1 MANRPEGVGREVL
14 YEIVDEHVAL
24 VTLNRPD
31 KRNAVNGVVA
41 AALQWIRRQAEA
53 DPQVRVAI
61 IASASPQTFCAGADL
76 AEIAAG
82 RGQTIAPDGE
92 GFAAFTDVAHAKPW
106 IAAVCG
112 AVLAGGCEL
121 ALACDMVVASRDA
134 RFGLPEVKRGLFAG
148 AGGVFRLPRM
158 IPRNLAYEMV
168 ATGDPISAERAYQ
181 FGLVNRL
188 VAPGQ
193 ALAAARELAR
203 EIAVN
208 APVSVRESL
217 AVARLAFDLDEA
229 ALRERSRQA
238 GAVTSATE
246 DAKEGPRAFLEKR
259 PAVWTGR

>member
-1 MANRPEGVGREVL
+1 MSEKPEGVGKEVL
-14 YEIVDEHVAL
+14 YEIVDDHVAL
-24 VTLNRPD
+24 ITLNRPD

-41 AALQWIRRQAEA
+41 KAMQWIRRDVESN
-53 DPQVRVAI
+53 DQVRVAI
-61 IASASPQTFCAGADL
+61 IASSSPQTFCAGADL

-106 IAAVCG
+106 IAAVSG
-112 AVLAGGCEL
+112 NVLAGGCEL
-121 ALACDMVVASRDA
+121 ALACDMIVASEDS

-158 IPRNLAYEMV
+158 IPRNIAYELV
-168 ATGDPISAERAYQ
+168 ATGDPMPADRAHA

-188 VAPGQ
+188 VPVGQ
-193 ALAAARELAR
+193 AVEGARQLAL

-217 AVARLAFDLDEA
+217 EVARLAYDMDEA
-229 ALRERSRQA
+229 SLRVRSKQA
-238 GAVTSATE
+238 SATTGATE
-246 DAKEGPRAFLEKR
+246 DAKEGPKAFLEKR
-259 PAVWTGR
+259 APVWKGR